1 MINRPGVLVW
11 TGAHLGF
18 GGTAATLIQAALGRA
33 PQLDFQRPCKEDRPY
48 HPLPPAPDSSLPT
61 YHVQQ
66 VTTKD

>member
-33 PQLDFQRPCKEDRPY
+33 PQLDFQQPC